1 MTTAEEERLMTE
13 REYDNECEVQLVSMR
28 EFFANSKYIKGVNA
42 LVHNQLC
49 EYVNGL
55 AVES

>member
-1 MTTAEEERLMTE
+1 MTE
-13 REYDNECEVQLVSMR
+13 KEYDSECVVQLVSMR
-28 EFFANSKYIKGVNA
+28 EFFANSKYIKGVNQ

-55 AVES
+55 MVES